1 MRRTGSRHKTR
12 LSEEEAFERFD
23 RVFDFELY
31 ALVLEYSDKFG
42 AAIRECVKRG
52 LDERQKAFEA
62 MLAIHPATIAEKAG
76 RAEARSLEKDRLKRA
91 AARRRARERRA
102 VGAGVERLAHRWGAR
117 LVRRAG

>member
-1 MRRTGSRHKTR
+1 MRRTGSRHKAR
-12 LSEEEAFERFD
+12 LSEEEAFERFN
-23 RVFDFELY
+23 RVFDFDLY

-42 AAIRECVKRG
+42 AAIRECVKRR
-52 LDERQKAFEA
+52 LDERQKEFDA

-76 RAEARSLEKDRLKRA
+76 RAEARFLKKDRLERA

-102 VGAGVERLAHRWGAR
+102 VGAGVERLAHMWGAR